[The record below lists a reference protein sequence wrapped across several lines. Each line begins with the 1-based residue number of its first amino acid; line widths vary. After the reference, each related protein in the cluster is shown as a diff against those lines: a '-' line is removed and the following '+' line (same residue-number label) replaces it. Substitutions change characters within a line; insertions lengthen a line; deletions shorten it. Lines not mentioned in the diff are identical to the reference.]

1 MKKKLSDS
9 TNLGVTLYHVKT
21 DDKIEATGLIPGESF
36 MGKKVK
42 KYINLSWEKRKG
54 IEFDLT
60 HKFSDKYS
68 GYFNYAWQRGTKDYN
83 GTESN
88 QYTIPKHLLHAGIE
102 YNYDKWNALL
112 DCQYVSERQSPDSP
126 TGEYGAEDAFF
137 VVNTAINYTLS
148 KGVVLQFGINNLF
161 NREFYCSEATSG
173 RTYSV
178 GLHYSF

>member
-1 MKKKLSDS
+1 MKKSLENYFTTGELAKACHILRK
-9 TNLGVTLYHVKT
+9 TLLY
-21 DDKIEATGLIPGESF
+21 
-36 MGKKVK
+36 
-42 KYINLSWEKRKG
+42 
-54 IEFDLT
+54 
-60 HKFSDKYS
+60 
-68 GYFNYAWQRGTKDYN
+68 
-83 GTESN
+83 
-88 QYTIPKHLLHAGIE
+88 
-102 YNYDKWNALL
+102 YDKWNALL

-178 GLHYSF
+178 GLRYSF